1 VVLSGSTLVAGEVV
15 YIRREAWAIV
25 SDHGPVLGG
34 RQYSI
39 SRGVLETQAVPHGTS
54 SRDNVE
60 VYRTL
65 RVLEARRIEL
75 FRVDMDAAAYDE
87 EVIWSGIIRSV
98 DSGGPER
105 LTISTDTAL
114 GLLGA
119 NKLMRNQWKG
129 KVRRGS
135 VFQGRGWLNFEPS
148 ARDPVRR
155 NLTMDA
161 VYDRY
166 GPALVQVKG
175 AGALIVDRVDRFRSG
190 DFFVD
195 KARGPYIGSRRF
207 GLSPELSFQDM
218 KEGAEVFEI
227 LSSNF
232 LQPIDPLLDRDDASN
247 LPLATNPA
255 VLVLQILLSMPSEP
269 LNAKYGWPLPRPQQN
284 HPVYDTGIGNISA
297 GIPASLVDVE
307 AIEAWGLRRFGNI
320 NKDVP
325 ELGVDCFHLGIDGKT
340 ESVAAA
346 IRRILHPFLAV
357 LVTGRAGQ
365 LKIVDLADA
374 LSYGTTNVIVQD
386 DILTPPTPTQ
396 DRRLEASA

>member
-1 VVLSGSTLVAGEVV
+1 MAQITSGRFVLGIKIEGVGDVTAPTATDQRTRFVTARSFLDDPSVTDPDNLYENGLMFWPSELGQTVDFIAGESTLGTQTFELQMTESIQSTLFRYKHNFSAKHVTVNGINAVATVVVLSGSTLVAGEVV

-129 KVRRGS
+129 KVRR
-135 VFQGRGWLNFEPS
+135 R
-148 ARDPVRR
+148 
-155 NLTMDA
+155 
-161 VYDRY
+161 
-166 GPALVQVKG
+166 
-175 AGALIVDRVDRFRSG
+175 AG
-190 DFFVD
+190 
-195 KARGPYIGSRRF
+195 Y
-207 GLSPELSFQDM
+207 
-218 KEGAEVFEI
+218 
-227 LSSNF
+227 
-232 LQPIDPLLDRDDASN
+232 
-247 LPLATNPA
+247 
-255 VLVLQILLSMPSEP
+255 
-269 LNAKYGWPLPRPQQN
+269 W
-284 HPVYDTGIGNISA
+284 H
-297 GIPASLVDVE
+297 
-307 AIEAWGLRRFGNI
+307 LRRAGHGS
-320 NKDVP
+320 KR
-325 ELGVDCFHLGIDGKT
+325 CSRSYTATCHC
-340 ESVAAA
+340 
-346 IRRILHPFLAV
+346 RRSRSCGAC
-357 LVTGRAGQ
+357 
-365 LKIVDLADA
+365 
-374 LSYGTTNVIVQD
+374 
-386 DILTPPTPTQ
+386 
-396 DRRLEASA
+396 RLR